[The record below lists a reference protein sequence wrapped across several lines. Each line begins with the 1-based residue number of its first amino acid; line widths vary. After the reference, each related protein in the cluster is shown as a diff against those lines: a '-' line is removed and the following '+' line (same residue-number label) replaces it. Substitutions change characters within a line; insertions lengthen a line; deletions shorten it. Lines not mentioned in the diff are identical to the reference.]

1 MGKFPHR
8 LKPLTKLMLSK
19 VRFKWI
25 DIEQKL
31 FDNNH
36 PISQNNQFLHHKTD
50 QTNKQRVLKYIAS
63 SLI

>member
-31 FDNNH
+31 FDNIR
-36 PISQNNQFLHHKTD
+36 PILECNTLSSYTD
-50 QTNKQRVLKYIAS
+50 FNKKFDIHIDARNF
-63 SLI
+63 